1 VIEFRFFLANDI
13 LVSIARSLA
22 RMQIPSFRWQSP
34 RPSEFHNATPLIP
47 MAVAQAS
54 GMILF
59 MKLLEISPPKYSGKF
74 GKSLAPLDFLGIMKR

>member
-1 VIEFRFFLANDI
+1 
-13 LVSIARSLA
+13 
-22 RMQIPSFRWQSP
+22 
-34 RPSEFHNATPLIP
+34 
-47 MAVAQAS
+47 MAVAQAI